1 MVLIF
6 TFCFLFDSSAWI
18 NEVGIDKDEDMAIK
32 YPRVLAPLR
41 DKKVCSIALG
51 GLHNAVVTETG
62 QVYTWGCNDD
72 GSLGREG
79 NEGFPA
85 LVESIK
91 GL

>member
-1 MVLIF
+1 MLLPRQPAKEVHHVLLARHV
-6 TFCFLFDSSAWI
+6 TFDLQVMQPRFQSPK
-18 NEVGIDKDEDMAIK
+18 VGAV
-32 YPRVLAPLR
+32 RNA
-41 DKKVCSIALG
+41 G